1 VTARTDRPRAVGY
14 NAGMHVHE
22 LTATFEAALT
32 TPAAAPPAPS
42 C

>member
-1 VTARTDRPRAVGY
+1 VTDRTDRPRAVGY

-22 LTATFEAALT
+22 LTATFDAALA
-32 TPAAAPPAPS
+32 TPAGAPPAPS